1 MNIIDEKY
9 GRRDVFEVVEKY
21 PAGYIVWPIGRHNFQ
36 HPGYIPLAKTVGGG
50 FNIDRN
56 SLKAIKVDEEVANAI
71 LQEAIRRGVDKEKFE
86 RMTAM

>member
-9 GRRDVFEVVEKY
+9 GRRDVFEVAEEY

-36 HPGYIPLAKTVGGG
+36 HPGFLPLAKTVDGG

-56 SLKAIKVDEEVANAI
+56 SLKAIKVDEDIADTI
-71 LQEAIRRGVDKEKFE
+71 LEEAIRRGVDEKKFK
-86 RMTAM
+86 RMIAM